1 VGGPREGLFTG
12 GGVALLM
19 KPGEQDA
26 VFRYVDERFDDFLAD
41 LTAYAS
47 VPTISA
53 QGKGFGEGAA
63 ATVRLLGRHGVVARR
78 LPVANGPD
86 LVVGNVVE
94 DPELPTLAMY
104 NHYDVQPVDPIHE
117 WESEPFRPEVRDGA
131 LYGRGVADTK
141 GNTASQC
148 LALAAIRE
156 TVGSLPVNLRFVVE
170 GEEEMG
176 SPHLLPFADAHP
188 EVFRA
193 DGATIEGGDHNEA
206 GIPIFYMGSKG
217 ILSVEM
223 TVRTA
228 AVDQHSSIATVVPN
242 AAWRL
247 IHALNTLRD
256 ADGRITIK
264 GFYDGAQKPMREEL
278 AYLRRNTWDPKD
290 WERTYGTKL
299 LVQGTRLDRQ
309 KAYVYRN
316 TCTIDGF
323 WSGYTGEGHKTVNP
337 AVAHAKIDFRLIPG
351 QRPEAIY
358 KKLLAHLKA
367 KGFKDVAVE
376 KHSVF
381 EPAATPA
388 TAGISQAIVAA
399 TKQVYGR
406 EPNMLPWMAGSS
418 TTWYF
423 TRVGTPAVAGPGVG
437 WTGERIHAP
446 NENIR
451 LADARNAIKTTAAMV
466 LEFATRAR

>member
-1 VGGPREGLFTG
+1 MPSGGHR
-12 GGVALLM
+12 
-19 KPGEQDA
+19 A
-26 VFRYVDERFDDFLAD
+26 VFAYVDKRFDDFVAD
-41 LTAYAS
+41 LTEYAR

-53 QGKGFGEGAA
+53 QNKAFEEGAA
-63 ATVRLLGRHGVVARR
+63 ATVRLLERYGVRARR
-78 LPVANGPD
+78 MAVPGGPD
-86 LVVGNVVE
+86 LVLGTVVE
-94 DPELPTLAMY
+94 DPDLPTIALY
-104 NHYDVQPVDPIHE
+104 NHYDVQPVDPMNE
-117 WESEPFRPEVRDGA
+117 WKSDPFRPEVREGV

-141 GNTASQC
+141 GNTVSQC
-148 LALAAIRE
+148 LAQAALRE
-156 TVGSLPVNLRFVVE
+156 TLGRPPANLRFVVE

-193 DGATIEGGDHNEA
+193 DAATIEGCDHDER
-206 GIPIFYMGSKG
+206 GLPLFSMGSKG

-223 TVRTA
+223 KVRTA

-247 IHALNTLRD
+247 IHALNALRSE
-256 ADGRITIK
+256 DGRVLVK
-264 GFYDGAQKPMREEL
+264 GFYDGAVKPTKEEL
-278 AYLRRNTWDPKD
+278 AYLRKNTWDPRD
-290 WERTYGTKL
+290 WEATYGTKL
-299 LVQGTRLDRQ
+299 LVKGSRRERLMEHL
-309 KAYVYRN
+309 YRS
-316 TCTIDGF
+316 TCTIDGI

-351 QRPEAIY
+351 QRPEVVY

-367 KGFKDVAVE
+367 KGFPDVEVE

-381 EPAATPA
+381 EPAGTPV
-388 TAGISQAIVAA
+388 TSSISRAIIAA

-406 EPNMLPWMAGSS
+406 EPNLLPWMSGSS

-423 TRVGTPAVAGPGVG
+423 TRVGTPAVGGPGVG

-451 LADARNAIKTTAAMV
+451 LADARNAIKATAAMIV
-466 LEFATRAR
+466 EFGSRAR

>member
-1 VGGPREGLFTG
+1 M
-12 GGVALLM
+12 AS
-19 KPGEQDA
+19 GELER
-26 VFRYVDERFDDFLAD
+26 VFAYVDKRFDDFVAD
-41 LTAYAS
+41 LTDYAK

-53 QGKGFGEGAA
+53 QGKAFEEGAS
-63 ATVRLLGRHGVVARR
+63 ATVQLLGKHGISARR
-78 LPVANGPD
+78 MPVSGGPD
-86 LVVGNVVE
+86 LVVGNVIE
-94 DPELPTLAMY
+94 DPKLPTLALY
-104 NHYDVQPVDPIHE
+104 NHYDVQPVDPLDE
-117 WESEPFRPEVRDGA
+117 WKSEPFRPEVRDGS

-141 GNTASQC
+141 GNTVSQC
-148 LALAAIRE
+148 LAQAAIRE
-156 TVGSLPVNLRFVVE
+156 TLGKLPVNLRFVVE

-206 GIPIFYMGSKG
+206 GVPIFYMGSKG

-256 ADGRITIK
+256 PDGRITIK
-264 GFYDGAQKPMREEL
+264 GFYDGAQKPTKAEL

-290 WERTYGTKL
+290 WERTYGTTL
-299 LVQGTRLDRQ
+299 LVKGNRLDRQ

-316 TCTIDGF
+316 TCTIDGV

-358 KKLLAHLKA
+358 KKLLAHLRSE
-367 KGFKDVAVE
+367 GFKDVAVE

-381 EPAATPA
+381 EPAATPV
-388 TAGISQAIVAA
+388 TAGISKSIITA
-399 TKQVYGR
+399 TKHVYGK
-406 EPNMLPWMAGSS
+406 EPNMVPWMAGSS

-423 TRVGTPAVAGPGVG
+423 TRLGTPAVGGPGVG

-451 LADARNAIKTTAAMV
+451 LADARNAIKATAAMI
-466 LEFATRAR
+466 LGFRRG

>member
-1 VGGPREGLFTG
+1 
-12 GGVALLM
+12 M
-19 KPGEQDA
+19 NPGERESVLA
-26 VFRYVDERFDDFLAD
+26 YVDKRFDDFVAD
-41 LTAYAS
+41 LSEYTT

-53 QGKGFGEGAA
+53 QNKAYEEGAA
-63 ATVRLLGRHGVVARR
+63 ATVRLMERYGVKARR
-78 LPVANGPD
+78 IPVPGGPD
-86 LVVGNVVE
+86 IVVGNVVE
-94 DPELPTLAMY
+94 GPDLSTLALY
-104 NHYDVQPVDPIHE
+104 NHYDVQPVDPLNE
-117 WESEPFRPEVRDGA
+117 WNSDPFRGQVRDGS

-141 GNTASQC
+141 GNTVAQL
-148 LALAAIRE
+148 LAQAAIRE
-156 TVGSLPVNLRFVVE
+156 TQGRLPVNLRFVVE

-188 EVFRA
+188 EIFKA
-193 DGATIEGGDHNEA
+193 DAATIEGCDHDEK
-206 GIPIFYMGSKG
+206 GIPLFSMGSKG
-217 ILSVEM
+217 ILSVEL

-256 ADGRITIK
+256 ANGRILVK
-264 GFYDGAQKPMREEL
+264 GFHDGAQKPTKEEL
-278 AYLRRNTWDPKD
+278 AYLKRNTWDPKD
-290 WERTYGTKL
+290 WEATYGTKL
-299 LVQGTRLDRQ
+299 LVQGSRFDRL
-309 KAYVYRN
+309 KEHVYRT
-316 TCTIDGF
+316 TCTIDGV

-337 AVAHAKIDFRLIPG
+337 AVAHCKVDFRLLPG

-367 KGFKDVAVE
+367 KGFKDVQVE

-381 EPAATPA
+381 EPGASSVQAP
-388 TAGISQAIVAA
+388 ISQAIAA
-399 TKQVYGR
+399 AMKQVYGR
-406 EPNMLPWMAGSS
+406 EPNMLPWMSGSS

-423 TRVGTPAVAGPGVG
+423 TRVGTDAVGGPGVG

-451 LADARNAIKTTAAMV
+451 LTDARNAIKTDALMIA
-466 LEFATRAR
+466 EFAAKSR